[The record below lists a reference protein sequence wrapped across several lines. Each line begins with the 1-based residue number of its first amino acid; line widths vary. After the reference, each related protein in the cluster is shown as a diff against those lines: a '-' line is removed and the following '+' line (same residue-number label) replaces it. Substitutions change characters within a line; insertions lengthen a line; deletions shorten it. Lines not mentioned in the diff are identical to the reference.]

1 MPRKVTL
8 ENTRNIGIM
17 AHIDAGKTTTT
28 ERILYYT
35 GVNYKLGETHEGTAT
50 MDWMEQE
57 QERGITITS
66 AATTCYWSGS
76 AQQFPQT
83 RINIIDTPGHVDFTV
98 EVERSLRVL
107 DGSVTVMCA
116 KGGVEPQSETVWRQ
130 ADHYRVPRM
139 IYVNKMD
146 ITGADFYHV
155 LDMVH
160 ERLKAN
166 AVPIQLPIGKED
178 TFRGIIDLVEM
189 KADIYYDQL
198 GKDVR
203 VEEIPEDMMDLALE
217 YREKMLDAITM
228 FDEEIMEMALEGVEI
243 PAAKI
248 RAAIRQATCA
258 VEMVPVV
265 CGSSYRNKGVQKLL
279 DAIVDY
285 MPAPTDV
292 ADITGVN
299 PKTEAEDV
307 RHSDD
312 NEPFAALAFKVMT
325 DPYVGRITFF
335 RVYSGQ
341 INAGS
346 SVLNATK
353 GKRERMG
360 RILQMH
366 ANHREDIDT
375 VYSGDIAAVVGLKNT
390 TTGDTL
396 CAENAPIILE
406 SMEFP
411 EPVIRVAIEPKTKA
425 GEEKMTVALIKL
437 AEEDPTFRT
446 YTDEETGQ
454 TIIAGMGEL
463 HLEIIVDRLLREFK
477 VEANVGAP
485 QVAYKETVRKSV
497 EQDTKYA
504 RQSGGK
510 GQYGH
515 VKIRVEP
522 NESGKG
528 YEFVSEIVGGA
539 IPKEYIPAIDAGI
552 KGAMLSGVVAGY
564 PVVDV
569 KVTLYDGSYHEV
581 DSSEMAF
588 KIAGSMAFK
597 EAMRKADPT
606 LLEPIMKVCA
616 IVPDEYMGDVIG
628 DLNSRRGQIQGYEMR
643 SGAQQIDA
651 MVPLAEMFGYATDLR
666 SRTQGRGQYT
676 MEPSHYIEL
685 PKGLQEKL
693 INKRSGR
700 ENY

>member
-35 GVNYKLGETHEGTAT
+35 GVNYKIGETHEGTAT

-66 AATTCYWSGS
+66 AATTCYWKGS
-76 AQQFPQT
+76 KDQFPQT

-130 ADHYRVPRM
+130 ADNYKVPRM

-146 ITGADFYHV
+146 IMGADFYNV
-155 LDMVH
+155 LHMIHD
-160 ERLKAN
+160 RLKCN
-166 AVPIQLPIGKED
+166 AVPIQLPIGSED
-178 TFRGIIDLVEM
+178 TFKGIIDLVEM
-189 KADIYYDQL
+189 DADIYYDEL
-198 GKDVR
+198 GKDMR
-203 VEEIPEDMMDLALE
+203 VEEIPEDMLELAQEYRTKLVDACADLNDEIMELALE
-217 YREKMLDAITM
+217 EKPVPQDL
-228 FDEEIMEMALEGVEI
+228 
-243 PAAKI
+243 I
-248 RAAIRQATCA
+248 RKTIRQATIDNK
-258 VEMVPVV
+258 MVPVT
-265 CGSSYRNKGVQKLL
+265 CGTSYKNKGVQKLL

-285 MPAPTDV
+285 MPSPV
-292 ADITGVN
+292 DIPAIDGVN
-299 PKTEAEDV
+299 PDTGEEDV
-307 RHSDD
+307 RHADD
-312 NEPFAALAFKVMT
+312 NAPFSGLAFKIAT
-325 DPYVGRITFF
+325 DPFVGRLSFV
-335 RVYSGQ
+335 RVYSG
-341 INAGS
+341 ILNTGTA
-346 SVLNATK
+346 VLNSTK
-353 GKRERMG
+353 HQRERIG

-366 ANHREDIDT
+366 ANHREDIECC
-375 VYSGDIAAVVGLKNT
+375 YAGDICAVIGLKNT

-396 CAENAPIILE
+396 CDEKAPIILE

-425 GEEKMTVALIKL
+425 GQEKMGIALMKL

-463 HLEIIVDRLLREFK
+463 HLEIIVDRLLREYK

-485 QVAYKETVRKSV
+485 QVAYKETITKAVD
-497 EQDTKYA
+497 QDTKYA

-515 VKIRVEP
+515 VKIHVEP

-528 YEFVSEIVGGA
+528 YEFVNALVGGA
-539 IPKEYIPAIDAGI
+539 IPKEYVPAIDAGI
-552 KGAMLSGVVAGY
+552 QGAMLSGVLAGY

-597 EAMRKADPT
+597 EACQKAGPT
-606 LLEPIMKVCA
+606 LLEPIMKVCV

-628 DLNSRRGQIQGYEMR
+628 DLNSRRGQIQGFEAR

-651 MVPLAEMFGYATDLR
+651 FVPLAEMFGYATDLR
-666 SRTQGRGQYT
+666 SCTQGRGQYT
-676 MEPSHYIEL
+676 MEPAHYIEI
-685 PKGLQEKL
+685 PKNIQEKI
-693 INKRSGR
+693 INQRTNR
-700 ENY
+700 A